1 MSESISSAARALIA
15 SHLRSVL
22 DLECLLTLHADPQ
35 REWSAEELCRKLCVD
50 ERWVQHQL
58 GDLAQRGLVAGS
70 TSAPTR
76 YRYAAATAALNSA
89 VVELARHYA
98 ERRVAVIELIYAR
111 PTDPLHDFANA
122 FRFRKE
128 QSDG

>member
-1 MSESISSAARALIA
+1 MIA

-58 GDLAQRGLVAGS
+58 GDLAQRGLVVGTGTPA
-70 TSAPTR
+70 R
-76 YRYAAATAALNSA
+76 FKYAAATAALNSA
-89 VVELARHYA
+89 VAELARHYA

-111 PTDPLHDFANA
+111 PTDPLQDFANA